1 MKKIKISELFD
12 IQIGLIVSRKA
23 VDFIERTNN
32 GNYSK
37 YNVLSLKSLTEDNTI
52 NMKYF
57 TEIYTKDI
65 MDKKYLTKENDVIV
79 RLVNPLKSFV
89 VTKELENIV
98 VPSQLLKLTN
108 KKDNNIL
115 SEYVSVYLNLFF
127 NTKKNQKYREDT
139 WLVNSIKQSTVSD
152 MEIPII
158 DIKKQ
163 EEIINFYKLSKK
175 EISLYKNLAEKKE
188 QLNNKFLQNLIE
200 NN

>member
-32 GNYSK
+32 SNYSK

-98 VPSQLLKLTN
+98 VPSQFLKLTG

>member
-52 NMKYF
+52 NTKHF

-65 MDKKYLTKENDVIV
+65 MDKKYLTKENDIIV

>member
-23 VDFIERTNN
+23 VDFIEKTNN
-32 GNYSK
+32 SNYSK
-37 YNVLSLKSLTEDNTI
+37 YNVLSLKSFTEDNTI

-57 TEIYTKDI
+57 TEIYTNAI
-65 MDKKYLTKENDVIV
+65 MDKKYLTKENDIIV

-98 VPSQLLKLTN
+98 VPSQFLKLTN

>member
-23 VDFIERTNN
+23 VDFIEKTNN
-32 GNYSK
+32 SNYSK
-37 YNVLSLKSLTEDNTI
+37 YNVLSLKSFTEDNTI

-98 VPSQLLKLTN
+98 VPSQFLKLTN

-175 EISLYKNLAEKKE
+175 EISLYKNLAKKKE

>member
-23 VDFIERTNN
+23 VDFIEKTNN
-32 GNYSK
+32 SNYSK

-98 VPSQLLKLTN
+98 VPSQFLKLTN

>member
-32 GNYSK
+32 SNYSK

-52 NMKYF
+52 NTKHF
-57 TEIYTKDI
+57 TEIYTNAI

>member
-52 NMKYF
+52 NTKHF
-57 TEIYTKDI
+57 TEIYTNAI
-65 MDKKYLTKENDVIV
+65 MDKKYLTKENDIIV

-175 EISLYKNLAEKKE
+175 EISLYKNLVEKKE

>member
-1 MKKIKISELFD
+1 MKNIKISELFD

-23 VDFIERTNN
+23 VDFIEKTNN
-32 GNYSK
+32 SNYSK
-37 YNVLSLKSLTEDNTI
+37 YNVLSLKSLTENITI
-52 NMKYF
+52 NTKHF
-57 TEIYTKDI
+57 TEIYTKAI
-65 MDKKYLTKENDVIV
+65 MDSKYLTEENDVIV

-98 VPSQLLKLTN
+98 VPSQFLKLTN

-115 SEYVSVYLNLFF
+115 SEYVCVYLNLFF
-127 NTKKNQKYREDT
+127 NTKKNQKYREDI

>member
-32 GNYSK
+32 SNYSK

-57 TEIYTKDI
+57 TEIYTNAI
-65 MDKKYLTKENDVIV
+65 MDKIYLTKENDVIV

-98 VPSQLLKLTN
+98 VPSQFLKLTG

-175 EISLYKNLAEKKE
+175 EISLYKNLAGKKE

>member
-32 GNYSK
+32 SNYSK

-98 VPSQLLKLTN
+98 VPSQFLKLTG

-139 WLVNSIKQSTVSD
+139 WLVNSIKQTTVSD

>member
-23 VDFIERTNN
+23 VDFIEKTNN
-32 GNYSK
+32 SNYSK

>member
-32 GNYSK
+32 SNYSK

-98 VPSQLLKLTN
+98 VPSQFLKLTN

>member
-52 NMKYF
+52 NTKHF
-57 TEIYTKDI
+57 TEIYTNAI
-65 MDKKYLTKENDVIV
+65 MDKKYLTKENDIIV

-175 EISLYKNLAEKKE
+175 EISLYKNLVEKKE
-188 QLNNKFLQNLIE
+188 QLNNKFLQNLIG

>member
-32 GNYSK
+32 SNYSK

-57 TEIYTKDI
+57 TEIYTNAI

>member
-23 VDFIERTNN
+23 VDFIEKTNN
-32 GNYSK
+32 SNYSK
-37 YNVLSLKSLTEDNTI
+37 YNVLSLKSFTEDNTI

-57 TEIYTKDI
+57 TEIYTNAI

>member
-1 MKKIKISELFD
+1 MKNIKISELFD

-23 VDFIERTNN
+23 VDFIEKTNN
-32 GNYSK
+32 SNYSK
-37 YNVLSLKSLTEDNTI
+37 YNVLSLKSLTENITI
-52 NMKYF
+52 NTKHF
-57 TEIYTKDI
+57 TEIYTKAI
-65 MDKKYLTKENDVIV
+65 MDSKYLTEENDVIV

-98 VPSQLLKLTN
+98 VPSQFLKLTN

-115 SEYVSVYLNLFF
+115 SEYVCVYLNLFF

-139 WLVNSIKQSTVSD
+139 WLVNSIKQTTVSD

>member
-1 MKKIKISELFD
+1 MKEIKISELFD

-32 GNYSK
+32 SNYSK

-57 TEIYTKDI
+57 TEIYTNAI

-98 VPSQLLKLTN
+98 VPSQFLKLTD

>member
-1 MKKIKISELFD
+1 
-12 IQIGLIVSRKA
+12 
-23 VDFIERTNN
+23 
-32 GNYSK
+32 
-37 YNVLSLKSLTEDNTI
+37 
-52 NMKYF
+52 MKYF

-98 VPSQLLKLTN
+98 VPSQFLKLTN

>member
-32 GNYSK
+32 SNYSK

-98 VPSQLLKLTN
+98 VPSQFLKLTN

-115 SEYVSVYLNLFF
+115 REYVRVYLNLFF

>member
-1 MKKIKISELFD
+1 MRKIKISELFD

-32 GNYSK
+32 SNYSK

-57 TEIYTKDI
+57 TEIYTNAI

-98 VPSQLLKLTN
+98 VPSQFLKLTG

-127 NTKKNQKYREDT
+127 NTKKNKKYREDT

>member
-52 NMKYF
+52 NTKHF
-57 TEIYTKDI
+57 TEIYTNAI
-65 MDKKYLTKENDVIV
+65 MDKKYLTKENDIIV

-127 NTKKNQKYREDT
+127 NTKKNKKYREDT

-175 EISLYKNLAEKKE
+175 EISLYKNLVEKKE

>member
-32 GNYSK
+32 SNYSK

>member
-1 MKKIKISELFD
+1 MKNIKISELFD

-32 GNYSK
+32 SNYSK
-37 YNVLSLKSLTEDNTI
+37 YNVLSLKSLTENITI
-52 NMKYF
+52 NTKHF
-57 TEIYTKDI
+57 TEIYTKAI
-65 MDKKYLTKENDVIV
+65 MDSKYLTEENDVIV

-98 VPSQLLKLTN
+98 VPSQFLKLTN

-115 SEYVSVYLNLFF
+115 SEYVCVYLNLFF
-127 NTKKNQKYREDT
+127 NTKKNQKYREDI

>member
-23 VDFIERTNN
+23 VDFIEKTNN
-32 GNYSK
+32 SNYSK

-65 MDKKYLTKENDVIV
+65 MDKKYLTKENDIIV

-98 VPSQLLKLTN
+98 VPSQFLKLTG

>member
-32 GNYSK
+32 SNYSK

-57 TEIYTKDI
+57 TEIYTNAI

-98 VPSQLLKLTN
+98 VPSQFLKLTG